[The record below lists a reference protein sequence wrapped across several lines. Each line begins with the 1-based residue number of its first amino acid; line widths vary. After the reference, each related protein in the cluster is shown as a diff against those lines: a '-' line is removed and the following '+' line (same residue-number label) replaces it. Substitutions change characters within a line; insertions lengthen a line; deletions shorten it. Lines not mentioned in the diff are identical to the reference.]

1 MINPISVGQ
10 TIEYSLKNDTENP
23 TIWIIGPL
31 DSITKGKMV
40 SQYGKI
46 EVKDGK
52 PVYIEKDIDAAMN
65 NFNIVRYGLK
75 GFKNYKLNGV
85 DVEFKTKKEKLFD
98 HEVDVVDDETL
109 KCIPLFAIAEL
120 ANVIWGE
127 NEVSEALRKN

>member
-1 MINPISVGQ
+1 MINPIAVGQ
-10 TIEYSLKNDTENP
+10 TIEYTLKNDKENP

-40 SQYGKI
+40 SQHGAI
-46 EVKDGK
+46 EVVDGK
-52 PVYIEKDIDAAMN
+52 PVYVEKEFNAITS
-65 NFNIVRYGLK
+65 NFNIVKYGLK
-75 GFKNYKLNGV
+75 GFKNYKLDGV

-98 HEVDVVDDETL
+98 HEIDVVDDETL
-109 KCIPLFAIAEL
+109 KAIPLFAIAEL